1 MIYYLL
7 AALIISFIN
16 IGLLMLINSKR
27 TTSFYTAMFYVMTI
41 QLAGH
46 YFLAR
51 STTVEEALL
60 ANKIAYVGA
69 VYVPLLFFLGELTIC
84 NIKVSKTLR
93 IVLFLISSVIYGFA
107 ATAGYSD
114 IFYKSITLVQR
125 NGMTDFIPVFGP
137 THVLFNIMLF
147 IYLISGIVVL
157 VYSLLKKKNFSYRN
171 LWGLAAIGFISIGSF
186 FIFRELG
193 CDMLAMPA
201 IYLAVEA
208 IMLCI
213 IHRIGRYDIEGTIRD
228 TLEYQNENA
237 YLSLATD
244 KTYLGCNDIA
254 YHFFPILKTFRVDSK
269 IREADEFGSI
279 LSRFIEKFN
288 PQDLCQVDY
297 FQYGNKHYKSVLRNL
312 HHGSKTCGYLFRI
325 EDDTKMQRYI
335 KLLDKYNTD
344 LATDVQNKDEHIQ
357 VIQEQMIIGMA
368 NMVENRDSNTGGHIK
383 RTSQVV
389 KILVNEMK
397 KDEAYRNMNKFFNA
411 VIKVA
416 PMHDLGKI
424 AVDDVILR
432 KPGKYSAEEY
442 NNMKTHSEKGAYI
455 VENLLKDVESQ
466 ELVNIARNVTH
477 YHHERYD
484 GSGYPNG
491 LKGTSIPLEARI
503 MAIADVYDALVSR
516 RCYKEKMSFAEAYDI
531 IVSSM
536 GTHFDPALKKYF
548 INCHK
553 ELEAFYESCGE

>member
-16 IGLLMLINSKR
+16 IGLLMIINSKR
-27 TTSFYTAMFYVMTI
+27 TTSYYTAMFYVMTI
-41 QLAGH
+41 QIAGH
-46 YFLAR
+46 YFLAQ
-51 STTVEEALL
+51 STNVSEALL

-84 NIKVSKTLR
+84 NIKVTKALR
-93 IVLFLISSVIYGFA
+93 ITLFAISSIIFA
-107 ATAGYSD
+107 FASTAGYSD

-137 THVLFNIMLF
+137 THILFNIMLF
-147 IYLISGIVVL
+147 GYLISGSAVL
-157 VYSLLKKKNFSYRN
+157 IYSLLKKKNFSYRN
-171 LWGLAAIGFISIGSF
+171 LWGLAAIGFFSIGSF

-201 IYLAVEA
+201 IYIAVEF

-237 YLSLATD
+237 YLSVSTD
-244 KTYLGCNDIA
+244 KEYLGCNDIA
-254 YHFFPILKTFRVDSK
+254 SHYFPVLKTFRVDSK

-279 LSRFIEKFN
+279 LIRQIEKFN
-288 PQDLCQVDY
+288 PQDGCLIDY
-297 FQYGNKHYKSVLRNL
+297 FQYGNKHYKSVLRPL
-312 HHGSKTCGYLFRI
+312 HHGPKACGYLFRI
-325 EDDTKMQRYI
+325 EDDTKIQRYI

-389 KILVNEMK
+389 KILINEMK

-411 VIKVA
+411 VVKVA

-432 KPGKYSAEEY
+432 KPGKYTAEEF

-455 VENLLKDVESQ
+455 VENLLRDVESQ

-491 LKGTSIPLEARI
+491 LKGNSIPLEARI

-516 RCYKEKMSFAEAYDI
+516 RCYKEKMSYAEAYDI

-536 GTHFDPALKKYF
+536 GTHFDPGLKKYF